1 MAVKCSWVC
10 TKFSSP
16 ISFWTFHQRSC
27 SGCVGYSYLAFGCF
41 SKADVSPQLFNDF
54 SIFTS
59 FALTFAISEL
69 GILSRESAIG
79 SLLWRLSPSWDD
91 QICPRLYFC
100 TFINSAV
107 PLYFYTF
114 ILCLCPICF
123 VFLYFHTLYFTTNLL
138 QIIIFQHFRYCQSSV
153 TSTQRVSGSF
163 RGKLLLLL
171 WLLTKLI
178 WAKFSFH
185 LQQQPAGA
193 PFAFCCS
200 QNWFQ
205 FSCHLHAIVFFA
217 LFILQIRSRLETGSF
232 CIGISTLL
240 VRSIALESAFA
251 FDAKKIFHFFH
262 LNDSSD
268 LNSESCLSIDEK
280 LFFFSSR

>member
-1 MAVKCSWVC
+1 MQSVCFSAIVLCVKCSWVC

-27 SGCVGYSYLAFGCF
+27 SVCVGYYYLAFGCF

-59 FALTFAISEL
+59 FALTFAISEREYWAVNQL
-69 GILSRESAIG
+69 WGACFDGCHLPEMTKFAHGCTSMHLSRLYLCTFI
-79 SLLWRLSPSWDD
+79 
-91 QICPRLYFC
+91 RLYFY
-100 TFINSAV
+100 AV
-107 PLYFYTF
+107 SDTH
-114 ILCLCPICF
+114 LCLCPICF
-123 VFLYFHTLYFTTNLL
+123 VFLYFRTLYYTTNLL

-205 FSCHLHAIVFFA
+205 FSCHLHAIVFFMH
-217 LFILQIRSRLETGSF
+217 FSFSRS
-232 CIGISTLL
+232 
-240 VRSIALESAFA
+240 
-251 FDAKKIFHFFH
+251 DP
-262 LNDSSD
+262 D
-268 LNSESCLSIDEK
+268 
-280 LFFFSSR
+280 